1 MAKGAFDSLHVLI
14 IDDNVHM
21 RDVVETLLRAL
32 GVGTI
37 SLASNGQEALGL
49 LRSEPIDIVL
59 CDLEMEPRGGLDFIR
74 EMRANGASP
83 NPFVPIIVVSGH
95 TEKHNVVMARDAGAT
110 EFLAK
115 PISALELY
123 ERIRS
128 VIAHPRPFVRTK
140 SYFGP
145 DRRRRLEDFY
155 SGTERRAD
163 DEVRNRDHSGLDDGG
178 LDDGDL
184 ERRLGHA
191 SELPAPAGD

>member
-1 MAKGAFDSLHVLI
+1 MAKGAFDRLHVLI

-49 LRSEPIDIVL
+49 LRSEAIDIVL
-59 CDLEMEPRGGLDFIR
+59 CDLEMEPLGGLDFIR
-74 EMRANGASP
+74 EMRANDASP
-83 NPFVPIIVVSGH
+83 NPVVPIIVVSGH
-95 TEKHNVVMARDAGAT
+95 SEKHQVVMARDAGAT

-115 PISALELY
+115 PISAHELY

-128 VIAHPRPFVRTK
+128 VSMHPRPFVRTK
-140 SYFGP
+140 TYFGP

-155 SGTERRAD
+155 SGTERRAAGG
-163 DEVRNRDHSGLDDGG
+163 VQNRDLDGLDDGG
-178 LDDGDL
+178 LEDGDL
-184 ERRLGHA
+184 ERLLGDA
-191 SELPAPAGD
+191 GELSAPAGD